1 MGNYEALQ
9 RAEQERRQKATA
21 GESAVPVSALDWDVT
36 PKSAPVIPAEKP
48 GFFKR
53 VFRRK
58 EAARAGETLAMDAN
72 EVNKRRIT
80 MLRPESYIA
89 EQFRTLRGRIE
100 ALSAQRPI
108 RTIGMTSANP
118 GEGKSTASI
127 NLSLVSAMSVDQKV
141 ILVDCDLRRPT
152 ISATLGISPKT
163 GLGEILTGR
172 SSIEEAVCSVPGSDL
187 DVIGVRGLPDNPSE
201 LLASGEM
208 LRFVEELVRRYD
220 RVILDTPATI
230 GLPDSRIVADICDGI
245 VVVVRAD
252 KTSREEVNAV
262 LEILDRRKVLGMV
275 LNGADVDRDT
285 YGYY

>member
-9 RAEQERRQKATA
+9 RAEEERRQKASA
-21 GESAVPVSALDWDVT
+21 GETAVPVSALDWDVT
-36 PKSAPVIPAEKP
+36 PKSAPASPTAKP
-48 GFFKR
+48 GLFKR

-58 EAARAGETLAMDAN
+58 DAAAEVPSMDAN

-80 MLRPESYIA
+80 MLRPESYVA
-89 EQFRTLRGRIE
+89 EQFRSLRGRIE

-127 NLSLVSAMSVDQKV
+127 NLGIVSSMSVDHKV
-141 ILVDCDLRRPT
+141 VLVDCDLRRPT
-152 ISATLGISPKT
+152 IAQTLGLSPKA
-163 GLGEILTGR
+163 GLGEVLTGR
-172 SSIEEAVCSVPGSDL
+172 ASIEEATSVVPNTDL
-187 DVIGVRGLPDNPSE
+187 SAICVRGQPDNPSE

-208 LRFVEELVRRYD
+208 QRFIEELIHRYD
-220 RVILDTPATI
+220 RVILDTPATL
-230 GLPDSRIVADICDGI
+230 GLPDARIISDLCDGI
-245 VVVVRAD
+245 VVVVRAN
-252 KTSREEVNAV
+252 KTAREEVNAL

-275 LNGADVDRDT
+275 LNGAEVERDT